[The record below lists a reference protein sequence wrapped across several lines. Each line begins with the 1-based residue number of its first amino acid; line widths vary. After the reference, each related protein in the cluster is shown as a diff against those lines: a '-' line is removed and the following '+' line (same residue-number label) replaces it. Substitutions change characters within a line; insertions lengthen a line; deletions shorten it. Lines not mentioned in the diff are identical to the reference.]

1 MSGHLFSCSGLK
13 FGKHNSCLGMPRR
26 NKVLYFL
33 DLGLGLEFRSALS
46 SLLLSRRF
54 ISEMEWGGSD
64 LLLVPRKVGVS
75 GRACLP
81 PTKCSRPGAVPGF
94 SGREDEIRKPLNL
107 NYKTAS
113 ICAGKGGMCECA
125 SSPLHVC
132 LCVLYLQFI
141 MNPKKKI
148 LNYALSNN
156 C

>member
-1 MSGHLFSCSGLK
+1 MSGHLFSSSGLK
-13 FGKHNSCLGMPRR
+13 FGKHNSCLGMPKR

-33 DLGLGLEFRSALS
+33 EPWSRSRIPFS
-46 SLLLSRRF
+46 F
-54 ISEMEWGGSD
+54 IISPLVKAFYIWDGVGGSD

-81 PTKCSRPGAVPGF
+81 PTKCSRPAAVPGF
-94 SGREDEIRKPLNL
+94 SGREDEIRKQLNL
-107 NYKTAS
+107 NYETAS
-113 ICAGKGGMCECA
+113 ICANKGGMCECA

-132 LCVLYLQFI
+132 LCVLYLQFM